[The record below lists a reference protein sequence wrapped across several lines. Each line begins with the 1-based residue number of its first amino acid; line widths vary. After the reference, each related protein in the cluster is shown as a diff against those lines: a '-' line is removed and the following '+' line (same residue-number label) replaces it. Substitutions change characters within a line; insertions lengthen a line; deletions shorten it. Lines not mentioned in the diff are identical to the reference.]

1 MNKDITEVRE
11 ARKCVK
17 DAMEDVDV
25 SDVVMWTAHDV
36 RWVLEEI
43 WDRFVTYRE
52 RVLDLEA
59 KYKDS
64 ILKSRST
71 LPRYGRGLSRTL

>member
-1 MNKDITEVRE
+1 MYFGKLFLLKEGKASNTAGTLLEETMSGVVMNKDITEVRE

-17 DAMEDVDV
+17 DAMEDFDV

-43 WDRFVTYRE
+43 WNRFVKYRE
-52 RVLDLEA
+52 
-59 KYKDS
+59 
-64 ILKSRST
+64 
-71 LPRYGRGLSRTL
+71 